1 MSTTGVYTPL
11 DYEER
16 LRRYLFERSEEGR
29 AVRVGEKE
37 ISEQAEIVARYT
49 DLFTREQLESLL
61 DAERAA
67 SGDEREQLYRLRKVC
82 EGGIVS
88 AELVEREDA
97 LENDAARGA
106 GDVPRRG
113 AAAPR
118 GAGAARGHRRLPR
131 ARGARRAAG
140 RRRRDV
146 QRREAR
152 PDPRRRRALCRAVRG
167 ARPGGAQRGGE
178 GDRAAAPGGRAGS
191 CRRRRPRRR
200 S

>member
-1 MSTTGVYTPL
+1 MSDAVLAKPFGIERLAETVRRLIAGTFRSVTTTGVYTPL

-16 LRRYLFERSEEGR
+16 LQRYLFERSEEGR

-37 ISEQAEIVARYT
+37 ISEQAEIVARYA
-49 DLFTREQLESLL
+49 DLFTRDQLESLL

-97 LENDAARGA
+97 LENTQLAARV
-106 GDVPRRG
+106 DVPRRG

-118 GAGAARGHRRLPR
+118 RPGEARGHRRLR
-131 ARGARRAAG
+131 ASARSSA
-140 RRRRDV
+140 
-146 QRREAR
+146 
-152 PDPRRRRALCRAVRG
+152 
-167 ARPGGAQRGGE
+167 
-178 GDRAAAPGGRAGS
+178 S
-191 CRRRRPRRR
+191 CRPTSTRR
-200 S
+200 STTRGST